1 MEERALEPAAVVHRQ
16 VFCNFVHLLA
26 EGHVGCEI
34 EAGDV
39 VCDDGAGGESSLPI
53 ELGWLEARW
62 RHVHALGRA
71 PHRN

>member
-1 MEERALEPAAVVHRQ
+1 MEERALEPAAAVPRED
-16 VFCNFVHLLA
+16 FVHLLA

-34 EAGDV
+34 DAGDV

-53 ELGWLEARW
+53 QPGWLEAVRVAVS
-62 RHVHALGRA
+62 RSCPRRGA